1 MKKEHFIIGLPIVII
16 GGILL
21 LSWYSKPKKNSDNF
35 YNATG
40 GCGCGAK

>member
-1 MKKEHFIIGLPIVII
+1 MKKEQLMIGLSIMIIGAIFLF
-16 GGILL
+16 
-21 LSWYSKPKKNSDNF
+21 SWYSKPKKNSDNF